1 MSNDLIRVLIA
12 DDHEQFCHGLESL
25 LRTAPGVEVVG
36 TARTG
41 TQAISLAAEL
51 QPDVVLMDLRM
62 PEKNGIEAT
71 KHVVGTSPHIRIIVF
86 TMFDD
91 DDSVFEALRAG
102 ARGYL
107 LKGAGR
113 DEIVRAV
120 HAVSYGEA
128 IFGASVASRIASYFA
143 SSQPKDVAFPQLSD
157 REREVLTMIANG
169 LGNQEIAETL
179 FLSPKTVR
187 NHISNIFIKLQV
199 ADRTHAIIMA
209 RDAGLARTDK
219 PWT

>member
-1 MSNDLIRVLIA
+1 MSNDAIRVLIA
-12 DDHEQFCHGLESL
+12 DDHEQFCRGLESL
-25 LRTAPGVEVVG
+25 LRTAPGIEVVG
-36 TARTG
+36 VARTG
-41 TQAISLAAEL
+41 TQAVTLAADL
-51 QPDVVLMDLRM
+51 QPDVVLMDLQM
-62 PEKNGIEAT
+62 PEKNGIDAT
-71 KHVVGTSPHIRIIVF
+71 KYVVATSPHIRIIVF

-128 IFGASVASRIASYFA
+128 IFGSSVASRIANYFSA
-143 SSQPKDVAFPQLSD
+143 AQPRDVPFPQLSD

-209 RDAGLARTDK
+209 RDAGLARNDK